1 MESSQKDK
9 MVMGASGQDA
19 GGKPMETGDAGEG
32 TSTGLPGPAGPA
44 VPLMDRVREYLAKRK
59 ATLVST
65 ASPPEGIKKNVYD
78 PAGTYSAIKKFN
90 EHSLLKPNLNGMA
103 ESKSPVA
110 GSFYNEG
117 DTRMNLAILR
127 TNFEKKI
134 NLSLS
139 FDPVTKLCS
148 CCGGEK
154 SHQIDGGVSN
164 APMVIILSDQS
175 FPPYFQ
181 LSN

>member
-9 MVMGASGQDA
+9 MVRAAGQDA
-19 GGKPMETGDAGEG
+19 GGEPMETGDAGEG
-32 TSTGLPGPAGPA
+32 TGNEQQGPA

-59 ATLVST
+59 AALAST
-65 ASPPEGIKKNVYD
+65 VSPPEGSKKNVYD
-78 PAGTYSAIKKFN
+78 PAGMYSAIKKFN

-134 NLSLS
+134 NLGLS
-139 FDPVTKLCS
+139 FDPVTNLCA
-148 CCGGEK
+148 CCGGK
-154 SHQIDGGVSN
+154 SPTRLTGGSQM
-164 APMVIILSDQS
+164 PPWLS
-175 FPPYFQ
+175 Y
-181 LSN
+181 